1 MKAVVIPG
9 SLPLAT
15 PVINGTPQVLQI
27 WDFENM
33 VGENLYLS
41 GPRSL
46 KCFVSNLPSVA
57 LHYPHLHIILS
68 RLCISISKSLG
79 VPWMKRWRNTLKI
92 LLLFP
97 SRLQPFLA
105 VLSYIFFSYLN
116 MNSLLFF
123 FYFYSI
129 FHCLLL
135 VFAFLCCWCDI
146 PERTGWMPHSPNRA
160 VCSCWTSGTEYH
172 SLLFPGDLLRAEMTI
187 NK

>member
-129 FHCLLL
+129 FHCFIIGFCISLLL
-135 VFAFLCCWCDI
+135 VWHSREDRMDATQSQQSCLLLLNLWDWVPFLALSW
-146 PERTGWMPHSPNRA
+146 RSTKGWN
-160 VCSCWTSGTEYH
+160 
-172 SLLFPGDLLRAEMTI
+172 D